1 MQSLEKFFLDGHGGV
16 DMTVSLSPSYTLPSL
31 ILKVRGQMGTHTM
44 LSFRKWGPAMMGFSS
59 KLNKWAL
66 KK

>member
-31 ILKVRGQMGTHTM
+31 ILKVRGQMGDPHNAIISQVGASHDG
-44 LSFRKWGPAMMGFSS
+44 L
-59 KLNKWAL
+59 LIQIE
-66 KK
+66 